1 MMFFENEYVFIN
13 GMEGGVYLYE
23 ASDWQFSALMRL
35 RYFDLPKEVQNK
47 AGGDVVYTGLQARYQ
62 INDEWFFDSEVMVD
76 PEFRSYLNFKLGA
89 EISSGDWWFNP
100 TIETRFKEAEF
111 NNYYYGLSEDS
122 NQSIGSGID
131 FKAGFMSR
139 YHVISNLYLLGG
151 NLCFSI
157 R

>member
-1 MMFFENEYVFIN
+1 MV
-13 GMEGGVYLYE
+13 
-23 ASDWQFSALMRL
+23 
-35 RYFDLPKEVQNK
+35 
-47 AGGDVVYTGLQARYQ
+47 
-62 INDEWFFDSEVMVD
+62 FFDSEVMVD

-111 NNYYYGLSEDS
+111 NNYYYGLSDDS

-151 NLCFSI
+151 TYVSRLDANAYDSQYIDNRWEYEYFLGVGFFAEEGKPTRKKILVINLI
-157 R
+157 